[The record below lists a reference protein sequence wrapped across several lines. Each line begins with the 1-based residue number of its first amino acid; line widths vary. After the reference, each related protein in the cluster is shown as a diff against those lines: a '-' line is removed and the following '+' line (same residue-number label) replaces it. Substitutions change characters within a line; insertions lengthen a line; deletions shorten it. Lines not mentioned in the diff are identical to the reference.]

1 VKIAEGCNYK
11 CSFCI
16 IPRLRGAYR
25 SRPIESI
32 VREAEDLAAR
42 GVKELILISQDSTF
56 FGNDRGERGALAR
69 LLRRLDE
76 VNGLEWIRVLY
87 LYPTTITTETLNA
100 MAECNKVCKYVDLPL
115 QHASDP
121 VLKRMRRPGTRA
133 SYVRLIQKIRA
144 TIPGVALRSTFI
156 VGFPGE
162 TDAEFTELREFVEE
176 TGFDHVGVFTYSHEE
191 GTSAGRMTDD
201 VRRQVKLGRQRQLMS
216 AQKRLVAA
224 ANRRRVGQRVRVLV
238 DGPSAEHPLVIAGR
252 LASQAPEIDPL
263 VYLSEADPAVCRP
276 GTLVDGEVV
285 AARGYDLVVRPL
297 SPAFDPRGL

>member
-1 VKIAEGCNYK
+1 MKIAEGCNYT

-16 IPRLRGAYR
+16 IPRLRGSYR
-25 SRPIESI
+25 SRPVGSI

-69 LLRRLDE
+69 LLRKLNA
-76 VNGLEWIRVLY
+76 VKGLEWIRVLY

-100 MAECNKVCKYVDLPL
+100 MAECDKVCKYVDLPL
-115 QHASDP
+115 QHASDS

-144 TIPGVALRSTFI
+144 AIPGVALRSTFI

-162 TDAEFTELREFVEE
+162 TETEFAELRRFVED

-191 GTSAGRMTDD
+191 GTSAGQMKDD
-201 VRRQVKLGRQRQLMS
+201 VPRRVKLGRQRQLMT

-224 ANRRRVGQRVRVLV
+224 ANRRRVGERVRVLV
-238 DGPSAEHPLVIAGR
+238 DGPSAEHPLVVAGR
-252 LASQAPEIDPL
+252 LASQAPEIDPV
-263 VYLSEADPAVCRP
+263 VYLSEADPSVCRP
-276 GTLVDGEVV
+276 GVLVEGEVV

-297 SPAFDPRGL
+297 PGGKTA